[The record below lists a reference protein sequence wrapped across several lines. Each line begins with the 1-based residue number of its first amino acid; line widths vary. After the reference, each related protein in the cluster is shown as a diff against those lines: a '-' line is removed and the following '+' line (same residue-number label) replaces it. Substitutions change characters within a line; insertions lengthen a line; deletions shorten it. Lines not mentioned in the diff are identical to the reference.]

1 MRRELGRQLA
11 AWRRAADYTQVQL
24 ARQTGYARSTVSTVE
39 SGSQHVLRIFWE
51 RCDAALGT
59 GHILATAHDR
69 LQERQA
75 ELRRVEADRVR
86 ESSAARLGASRWHRR
101 RCDLGPAS
109 IAEYGQLG
117 WMAEEHAGRLELV
130 TGTVVDALEL
140 QRPAGMLAVQWWLGS
155 GGAPDESRGL
165 PALPHPDEALAVI
178 AAGPRFFFL
187 VAAGA
192 CPWDDL
198 SPVTAG
204 PDEPGPAEASPAE
217 QNTAEQN
224 TAEQNPAVHTPA
236 GNTAND
242 DATAIRWHA
251 GGSRIPAPPS
261 PTADGSSATWVH
273 VPVVT
278 PEAPRLANPITLLDM
293 LAKAATAVR
302 SQPTALTLPGGIL
315 AVPAWASPDAP
326 EVPDPGGRSPEG
338 RLNG

>member
-11 AWRRAADYTQVQL
+11 AWRHAADFTQAQL
-24 ARQTGYARSTVSTVE
+24 ARQAGYARSTVSTVE

-59 GHILATAHDR
+59 GQLLAIAYDR

-75 ELRRVEADRVR
+75 ELRRAEAVRIR
-86 ESSAARLGASRWHRR
+86 ESSAARLEASRRGKRR
-101 RCDLGPAS
+101 PDLGPVS

-117 WMAEEHAGRLELV
+117 WMTEEHGGRLELV

-155 GGAPDESRGL
+155 DGVADKIRGL

-192 CPWDDL
+192 FPWDEE
-198 SPVTAG
+198 VRNA
-204 PDEPGPAEASPAE
+204 PAASIPA
-217 QNTAEQN
+217 AS
-224 TAEQNPAVHTPA
+224 TPN
-236 GNTAND
+236 G
-242 DATAIRWHA
+242 DAIAIRWHA
-251 GGSRIPAPPS
+251 RGSRIPAPPG
-261 PTADGSSATWVH
+261 PTADSSPVTWVH
-273 VPVVT
+273 VPVLT
-278 PEAPRLANPITLLDM
+278 AEAPRLANPITLLDM

-302 SQPTALTLPGGIL
+302 NQPTALTLPGGIL
-315 AVPAWASPDAP
+315 AVPALDEP
-326 EVPDPGGRSPEG
+326 
-338 RLNG
+338 

>member
-11 AWRRAADYTQVQL
+11 AWRRAADYTQAQL

-51 RCDAALGT
+51 RCDAALDT
-59 GHILATAHDR
+59 GQLLATAYDR

-75 ELRRVEADRVR
+75 ELRRAEAGRVR
-86 ESSAARLGASRWHRR
+86 ESSAARLDVSRR
-101 RCDLGPAS
+101 RRRRPDLGPVS

-117 WMAEEHAGRLELV
+117 WIAQEHAGRLELV

-155 GGAPDESRGL
+155 RGTPDEMRGL

-198 SPVTAG
+198 PPAAASTA
-204 PDEPGPAEASPAE
+204 D
-217 QNTAEQN
+217 
-224 TAEQNPAVHTPA
+224 
-236 GNTAND
+236 D

-251 GGSRIPAPPS
+251 RESRIPAPPG
-261 PTADGSSATWVH
+261 PTADGSPVTWVH
-273 VPVVT
+273 VPVLT
-278 PEAPRLANPITLLDM
+278 AEAPQLANPITLLDM
-293 LAKAATAVR
+293 LAKAAAAVR
-302 SQPTALTLPGGIL
+302 NQPTALTLSGGIL
-315 AVPAWASPDAP
+315 AVPARTSPDAP
-326 EVPDPGGRSPEG
+326 EIPGPRGRSPEG
-338 RLNG
+338 SWRG